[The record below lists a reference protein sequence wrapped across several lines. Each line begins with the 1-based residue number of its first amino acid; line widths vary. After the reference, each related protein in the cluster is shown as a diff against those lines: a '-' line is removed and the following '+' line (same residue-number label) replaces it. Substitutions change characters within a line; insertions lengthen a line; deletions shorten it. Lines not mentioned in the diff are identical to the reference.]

1 MKLLNLQYRGIKKVT
16 DVISFPQKTNSSR
29 DDFNILGDIVVCI
42 PEVFN
47 RSKDNVISFYDEL
60 LMILLHGLLH
70 LVGYDHETNTYQKR
84 KMEKKEREIFNALK
98 AMA

>member
-1 MKLLNLQYRGIKKVT
+1 
-16 DVISFPQKTNSSR
+16 
-29 DDFNILGDIVVCI
+29 VVCI